1 MAKKLSNRYEPD
13 DDGLHREI
21 VGAWSAEKHLR
32 LRHYVDITRAT
43 RRKYDR
49 SGSSYIDLYC
59 GTGRVRFKDGSEVR
73 DGSPLVAAR
82 EAMRH
87 DPFTQIHIG
96 DKDADNVRA
105 CSDRLARAGAAGV
118 SIYVGR
124 AEETA
129 EQVVRALNPYGLH
142 IAFLDPYSI
151 DALPFAVLQTLG
163 RLKRMD
169 LIMHVSEMD
178 LQRNIVAMADD
189 GTLDRF
195 APGWQ
200 RGVDLQQRNNIAKH
214 QLLQHWK
221 SLLAAMGY
229 QVSDNVERVTG
240 PKNQPL
246 YWLVLAA
253 KHPLAERFW
262 EHISH
267 VEPQGRLAF

>member
-1 MAKKLSNRYEPD
+1 VAKKTSDRYEPD
-13 DDGLHREI
+13 EDGLHREI
-21 VGAWSAEKHLR
+21 VGTWSAEKHLR

-59 GTGRVRFKDGSEVR
+59 GSGRVRFKDGTDVR

-96 DKDADNVRA
+96 DKDADNVGA
-105 CSDRLARAGAAGV
+105 CAERLARIGTSGV
-118 SIYVGR
+118 SSYVGLAGDV
-124 AEETA
+124 AER
-129 EQVVRALNPYGLH
+129 VVRALNPYGLH

-151 DALPFAVLQTLG
+151 GSLPFSVLQTLG
-163 RLKRMD
+163 QLKRMD

-195 APGWQ
+195 APGWRQ
-200 RGVDLQQRNNIAKH
+200 SVDLKQRNNIAKH

-221 SLLAAMGY
+221 ALLTAMGY
-229 QVSDNVERVTG
+229 QVSDNIERVTG
-240 PKNQPL
+240 LKNQPL

-253 KHPLAERFW
+253 KHPLADKFW
-262 EHISH
+262 AHISH
-267 VEPQGRLAF
+267 VEPQGRLF